1 MPLPNLATL
10 LVELESLRD
19 FYEEK
24 IKRFYYLSGWFK
36 TRFSG

>member
-10 LVELESLRD
+10 LVELESVID

-24 IKRFYYLSGWFK
+24 IKRFYLSGWFK
-36 TRFSG
+36 TRFSS